1 MCRFD
6 VQNDRNLANVN
17 WKRICPVIFQAHRG
31 QNVRL
36 RRWAKRCAACRG
48 RLCAAG
54 WKKRWKARGSRPRRA
69 RPGRFARDSRN
80 AEANLR
86 QVDKK
91 AARAELD
98 LRREPDAAL
107 EKVFF
112 KVSARGG
119 LLFKKNER
127 ECGNLLGRVGAG
139 EVAGVVRRGDKA
151 GMRFKAGD
159 VL

>member
-1 MCRFD
+1 M
-6 VQNDRNLANVN
+6 QNDGNLAEFKR
-17 WKRICPVIFQAHRG
+17 KRICPVIFQAHRG
-31 QNVRL
+31 QNVAQHAEVDGA
-36 RRWAKRCAACRG
+36 RRDGKSGGKLAD
-48 RLCAAG
+48 L
-54 WKKRWKARGSRPRRA
+54 ARGELA
-69 RPGRFARDSRN
+69 LDEFARDARN

-107 EKVFF
+107 EEVFF

-127 ECGNLLGRVGAG
+127 ECGDLLGRVGAG
-139 EVAGVVRRGDKA
+139 
-151 GMRFKAGD
+151 
-159 VL
+159 

>member
-1 MCRFD
+1 MEKAVESSRISPGGE
-6 VQNDRNLANVN
+6 LA
-17 WKRICPVIFQAHRG
+17 
-31 QNVRL
+31 L
-36 RRWAKRCAACRG
+36 DE
-48 RLCAAG
+48 
-54 WKKRWKARGSRPRRA
+54 
-69 RPGRFARDSRN
+69 FARDARN

-98 LRREPDAAL
+98 SGVSLDAAL
-107 EKVFF
+107 EEVFF

-127 ECGNLLGRVGAG
+127 ECGDLLSRVGAG

>member
-1 MCRFD
+1 MQRST
-6 VQNDRNLANVN
+6 VRGGMEKAVESS
-17 WKRICPVIFQAHRG
+17 RISP
-31 QNVRL
+31 
-36 RRWAKRCAACRG
+36 AASSP
-48 RLCAAG
+48 LDE
-54 WKKRWKARGSRPRRA
+54 
-69 RPGRFARDSRN
+69 FARDARN

-107 EKVFF
+107 EEVFF

-127 ECGNLLGRVGAG
+127 ECGDLLGRVGAG